1 MKAQPGARIEPRT
14 EDSQVTKRL
23 AEGSPRLMARIAVV
37 LYLLEGTGA
46 VFGQFFVHGRFVV
59 AGDAAATA
67 TNILANEPLFLLGFA
82 SALIAVA
89 FHLAYTVI
97 FYNLFRPVS
106 RSFSFLAASVSL
118 VACALQAFSSLFQL
132 APVFVLGGDH
142 SLRVFTVKQLQALAL
157 LLLNVNH
164 QAFNIYLV
172 FFAFWLLLIGYLI
185 FRSTFMPRMIGVLL
199 ALAGL
204 SYMPFLYPPLINS
217 LLTSIEVVDGVGE
230 VSLLL
235 WLLIVGV
242 NAERWKEQAS
252 KAWEADQSMPGRVAV

>member
-1 MKAQPGARIEPRT
+1 MFSDKMTARIAGGTGEP
-14 EDSQVTKRL
+14 QVTKRL
-23 AEGSPRLMARIAVV
+23 AEVSPRLMARIAVV
-37 LYLLEGTGA
+37 LYLLEGTAA

-59 AGDAAATA
+59 AGDAGATA

-82 SALIAVA
+82 SALIAVT

-97 FYNLFRPVS
+97 FYNLFKPVN
-106 RSFSFLAASVSL
+106 RSFSLLAAFVSL

-132 APVFVLGGDH
+132 APVLVLGGDH
-142 SLRVFTVKQLQALAL
+142 SLSVFTVKQLQALAL

-172 FFAFWLLLIGYLI
+172 FFAFWLILIGYLI
-185 FRSTFMPRMIGVLL
+185 FRSTFMPRIIGVLL

-204 SYMPFLYPPLINS
+204 SYMPFLYPPLISS
-217 LLTSIEVVDGVGE
+217 LLPYIEVVDGVGE

-242 NAERWKEQAS
+242 NVERWQES
-252 KAWEADQSMPGRVAV
+252 RTSERDQGVAV